1 MNFTKGE
8 MMIITGMTAL
18 VEEEGMHPRDVIE
31 KMRKLENKV
40 YFALME
46 IYEETKAK

>member
-18 VEEEGMHPRDVIE
+18 VEEEGMHPREVIE
-31 KMRKLENKV
+31 KMRKLESDV
-40 YFALME
+40 FFALME
-46 IYEETKAK
+46 IYRETK